1 MNVFKVH
8 MQKEIVQGIPFWR
21 DKANNLYTFEADKK
35 QAILIGTYNTASE
48 TYTLKENWVQIY
60 QSKLDDHRKNLIKR
74 DRKEN
79 KTK

>member
-1 MNVFKVH
+1 MLFKLH

-21 DKANNLYTFEADKK
+21 DKSNNLYTFETDKK
-35 QAILIGTYNTASE
+35 HAILIGTYNTASE
-48 TYTLKENWVQIY
+48 TYSLKEDWVKIY
-60 QSKLDDHRKNLIKR
+60 QSKLEDHRKNLIKR